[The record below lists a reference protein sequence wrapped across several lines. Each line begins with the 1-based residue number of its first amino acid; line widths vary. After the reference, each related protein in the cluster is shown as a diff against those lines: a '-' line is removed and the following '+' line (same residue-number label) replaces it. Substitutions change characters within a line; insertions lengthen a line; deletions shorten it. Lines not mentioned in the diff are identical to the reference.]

1 MAYDPIA
8 YKQALAE
15 AASAYANCRLLCETD
30 YCFSVC
36 TKEYEAAV
44 AEANALFNTEEST
57 VYGTIKDND
66 LLVVGRG
73 DTSYQV
79 PLSESGL
86 ATLSDAEA
94 AEQGA
99 KFYASELF
107 DAEKKDREDADAAE
121 AEARALADNT
131 ESEARIAADTAE
143 AEAREA
149 SDTALET
156 LILNS
161 LDFALYDE
169 LP

>member
-1 MAYDPIA
+1 MAYDPTA

-15 AASAYANCRLLCETD
+15 ASAAYANCRLLCETD
-30 YCFSVC
+30 YCLSRCTQTYEESVR
-36 TKEYEAAV
+36 
-44 AEANALFNTEEST
+44 EANALFNTEDPT
-57 VYGTIKDND
+57 VYGIISDDD

-73 DTSYQV
+73 NTSYQV

-107 DAEKKDREDADAAE
+107 DSEKKDRMEAD
-121 AEARALADNT
+121 
-131 ESEARIAADTAE
+131 SAE
-143 AEAREA
+143 AEARELA
-149 SDTALET
+149 DTTETEARILADNNEAEAREGADLALEA
-156 LILNS
+156 LINNS